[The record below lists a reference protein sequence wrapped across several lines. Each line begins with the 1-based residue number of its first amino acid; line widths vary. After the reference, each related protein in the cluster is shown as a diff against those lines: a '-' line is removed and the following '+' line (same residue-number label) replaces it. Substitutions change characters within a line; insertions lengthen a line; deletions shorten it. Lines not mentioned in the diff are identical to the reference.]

1 MKTASIPG
9 ASNGA
14 SNAREATQSGEFLRG
29 VRDELPILVGTIP
42 FGLIYG
48 VSAVGAVGGHMP
60 AVVAQAMSSVIFAG
74 SAQFVTAQLVGAGLP
89 ALVIIITGVVVNL
102 RHLLY
107 SASIAPY
114 TRHLNR
120 FWKLVLAYLLTDE
133 AYAVAIT
140 HYRADD
146 AEPGDSAV
154 PSARAHPYRHWY
166 FLGAGLA
173 LWSTWQLST
182 AVGVFLG
189 ANVPPSWSLD
199 FTLPLTFIAL
209 VVPTLK
215 DRPGLAAALAAAL
228 VALLAVPLPLK
239 SGIIVAT
246 LAGLI
251 VGVSLE
257 TRMLHQA
264 RGKTQEDTRSPIQ
277 ADESVSSQVKE

>member
-1 MKTASIPG
+1 MKTLSTSSLSSTPR
-9 ASNGA
+9 
-14 SNAREATQSGEFLRG
+14 ARQRTSEFLRG
-29 VRDELPILVGTIP
+29 IRDELPILVGVVP

-48 VSAVGAVGGHMP
+48 VSAVGARIP
-60 AVVAQAMSSVIFAG
+60 AAMAQAMSSVIFAG

-89 ALVIIITGVVVNL
+89 ALVIIVTGVIVNL

-120 FWKLVLAYLLTDE
+120 MWKVVLAYLLTDE

-140 HYRADD
+140 HYRAGDALASD
-146 AEPGDSAV
+146 GPAEPASA
-154 PSARAHPYRHWY
+154 HLHRHWY

-173 LWSTWQLST
+173 LWSSWQAST
-182 AVGVFLG
+182 AVGVFVG
-189 ANVPPSWSLD
+189 ANVPKSWSLD

-215 DRPGLAAALAAAL
+215 DRPGVAAALAAGL
-228 VALLAVPLPLK
+228 VAILAAPLPLK

-246 LAGLI
+246 LAGLV

-257 TRMLHQA
+257 TRMLRRA
-264 RGKTQEDTRSPIQ
+264 RGDNREATREPPE
-277 ADESVSSQVKE
+277 AGESLSREEGD